1 MYLRTAGHTR
11 HVLMSSRTAPS
22 KRASHK
28 AGRCQFRRLPTPSLQ
43 FFTVATRANRIAPS
57 ELAPSLA
64 RGEDYSVLRATAGRK
79 RSTCANIHEI
89 PRFQPSPCHSNSICN
104 AQLVDAED
112 GVRQLKRAGGATEL
126 TAQVPFYVFCLAD
139 HATLVSVP
147 SGTHRMGY
155 PGHLLFEPAV
165 AVAAPRDGGSFCFVC
180 DLGALPVAATAGVR
194 GRNRGP
200 SSMGTVRYE
209 EREVQLSHL
218 TGLDFFV
225 SYWSEGLVGHT
236 FLSFIFDN
244 APPLSISIET
254 RPEVGEG
261 FNPVASLFK
270 QFELIC
276 VVGERT

>member
-1 MYLRTAGHTR
+1 
-11 HVLMSSRTAPS
+11 MSSRTAPS

-43 FFTVATRANRIAPS
+43 FSPWLLEPTASLQRTGPVVGTWRGLLGFARIHV
-57 ELAPSLA
+57 
-64 RGEDYSVLRATAGRK
+64 RD
-79 RSTCANIHEI
+79 IHET

-112 GVRQLKRAGGATEL
+112 GVRQLERAGGATEL

-194 GRNRGP
+194 GRNRA
-200 SSMGTVRYE
+200 
-209 EREVQLSHL
+209 
-218 TGLDFFV
+218 V
-225 SYWSEGLVGHT
+225 SWCGRLVD
-236 FLSFIFDN
+236 LN
-244 APPLSISIET
+244 C
-254 RPEVGEG
+254 
-261 FNPVASLFK
+261 SLA
-270 QFELIC
+270 
-276 VVGERT
+276 